1 MGILSSLFGIGG
13 SKPST
18 STVVQQQNIPPE
30 LAPFIK
36 EILGEAQ
43 TLYKADLERGY
54 DPYTGLTTAP
64 FTPEQEAAQEGI
76 SGLVGT
82 TAPFLAEAFDIYKE
96 GAEKF
101 TPEVAQEYM
110 SPYQRAV
117 TDIEKRE
124 AQIQFERTARP
135 AFEKRAVDAGGMS
148 GLGTRAGV
156 EAAEMQRGQ
165 SQLLADIEAK
175 GLQSAFQNAQA
186 QFAQQKARE
195 QSMAG
200 NIGRTG
206 PALFQ
211 AGLAERGAQ
220 MGVGE
225 QKREAA
231 QSELDEAYFKFLEE
245 RGFPQQTLADYS
257 QTVYGSPL
265 SKQPFGTTRTETGT
279 PFVSS
284 PASQLM
290 GLGLGGLN
298 MYGMAG
304 GWGAGGP
311 SMQGLYSG
319 GRNHLAKEGGQV
331 IPREEGGQ
339 VNPRGLSGL
348 PVVRRNVGSGIGGQK
363 SWHTPPIQRD
373 TQNTPT
379 NYTDIIKSLLGE
391 LTGGGDYSNPSALR
405 NTIGADINQLDYFNK
420 DKRSIPYKLRDT
432 EIKNAAK
439 LAKERRE
446 NIRDTSSA
454 ATQEARSDYV
464 TKRKEEADK
473 VNIGGDVGTFLKDLA
488 AGKHKEGMTPIEIL
502 AGTLS
507 AGAESAGR
515 QMEEGRKEKTEL
527 DKEIYAEEKSD
538 RVRASEN
545 LLKDSELE
553 HAASVDLIK
562 REFELEEMIAEL
574 PLKKQEYVNN
584 KINQQLKTENLG
596 LAKINTAATLLKA
609 LGDINT
615 AKGGDKGG
623 KSYVAAQRIMNNGVA
638 RKYEVLLSYDTQG
651 NITGI
656 SKNNQRLDN
665 NDPDFIRVNRE
676 LYEKN
681 KLFLDMLSVQGVKIT
696 QQDIAKAQNAAMQ
709 LAVFDP
715 PSKTLEAL
723 RDKALPLK
731 KSNPAKFKFA
741 IGKFANNF
749 YNNDVRAAEAF
760 LKYWVSENPQ

>member
-18 STVVQQQNIPPE
+18 STVVQQQNIPKE

-43 TLYKADLERGY
+43 TLYKADIERGY

-82 TAPFLAEAFDIYKE
+82 TAPFLAEAFDIYQE
-96 GAEKF
+96 GGEKF

-124 AQIQFERTARP
+124 AQRQFERTALP

-175 GLQSAFQNAQA
+175 GLQSAFRDAQQ

-195 QSMAG
+195 QQMAG

-245 RGFPQQTLADYS
+245 RGFPQQTLTDYS
-257 QTVYGSPL
+257 QMVYGSPL
-265 SKQPFGTTRTETGT
+265 SKQPFPTTTTTTGT

-298 MYGMAG
+298 IYGMAG
-304 GWGAGGP
+304 GWSPGGP
-311 SMQGLYSG
+311 SMQNLYSG
-319 GRNHLAKEGGQV
+319 GRNPLAKEGGQV
-331 IPREEGGQ
+331 IPREGGGQ

-348 PVVRRNVGSGIGGQK
+348 PVIRRQASGR
-363 SWHTPPIQRD
+363 SWHTPLIPGSDQSQLGAA
-373 TQNTPT
+373 QNVIGDVLGPLAAKAVSNIRMLPPRTRLDMKRKLGLAYNPAHQS
-379 NYTDIIKSLLGE
+379 KLHESLSTGRLGE
-391 LTGGGDYSNPSALR
+391 HFIASGLRENRLAKARADRLAKRGTYFPEAIKETEVIDIGGG
-405 NTIGADINQLDYFNK
+405 
-420 DKRSIPYKLRDT
+420 
-432 EIKNAAK
+432 
-439 LAKERRE
+439 
-446 NIRDTSSA
+446 
-454 ATQEARSDYV
+454 
-464 TKRKEEADK
+464 
-473 VNIGGDVGTFLKDLA
+473 VGKFLKDQA
-488 AGKHKEGMTPIEIL
+488 AGKHKEGMTPIDIL
-502 AGTLS
+502 AGALS
-507 AGAESAGR
+507 AGAETAGE
-515 QMEEGRKEKTEL
+515 QKAEGRKERAKLKKDQYTEEITDIETEKGEDIAALDKESQVRLEEITNNFNKLTALSKLSAEEATAVQNMMKGEFEL
-527 DKEIYAEEKSD
+527 DKLLLYPAEVLTKLMTSI
-538 RVRASEN
+538 
-545 LLKDSELE
+545 
-553 HAASVDLIK
+553 AASKGQKLPSFTSQSK
-562 REFELEEMIAEL
+562 MIR
-574 PLKKQEYVNN
+574 Q
-584 KINQQLKTENLG
+584 
-596 LAKINTAATLLKA
+596 
-609 LGDINT
+609 
-615 AKGGDKGG
+615 
-623 KSYVAAQRIMNNGVA
+623 VAADRAGVMLKEVPPGSGTFEISQIGGGFLSTDSDA
-638 RKYEVLLSYDTQG
+638 YKTYNRMVLEGLSKFYGDYMKNPSQIGMAKSLKSFVDKYKVPQTATRKFTAHANQPAGLPSGLQLTNLAAVSSAP
-651 NITGI
+651 TGFKTTPVTVSGVTGFFFI
-656 SKNNQRLDN
+656 S
-665 NDPDFIRVNRE
+665 ND
-676 LYEKN
+676 
-681 KLFLDMLSVQGVKIT
+681 
-696 QQDIAKAQNAAMQ
+696 
-709 LAVFDP
+709 
-715 PSKTLEAL
+715 
-723 RDKALPLK
+723 
-731 KSNPAKFKFA
+731 
-741 IGKFANNF
+741 GKWL
-749 YNNDVRAAEAF
+749 VP
-760 LKYWVSENPQ
+760 KQ